1 MIRCL
6 AGAMVLA
13 IATISGSAQSLDD
26 LNIQIHGYV
35 TEGFLYT
42 TQNNIFTTNSS
53 NGSPAWAEAVLNVT
67 SQPTPKLRIGV
78 QGRYFLLGNF
88 GDTIS
93 LDWASVDYKFNERI
107 GVRFGKV
114 KTPQGLYNEIQDI
127 DPAYVWSL
135 LPQGV
140 YPLTSRESLLTHYG
154 GVVYGTLAPAKRL
167 GKFEYRGWG
176 GEQVVP
182 NADGDY
188 VDQSESGI
196 NLAHSLNT
204 VLFGATLRWKPPLR
218 GFLFG
223 ASDSRF
229 QAAQVPL
236 VLNSGGPNQTQFYSP
251 YDNLYYFGQYDK
263 NKFMF
268 SAEWERQTGT
278 SSLSIPGQALD
289 TTPFDTRGW
298 YGMTTYKLSGKL
310 TAGVYD
316 SQFFDHQAP
325 LGPDRY
331 QKDWDI
337 AARYDF
343 NQYLYAKAEQHFIE
357 GTALG
362 YDNAL
367 NPNGLKTNTRLSILK
382 IGVSF

>member
-1 MIRCL
+1 
-6 AGAMVLA
+6 
-13 IATISGSAQSLDD
+13 
-26 LNIQIHGYV
+26 
-35 TEGFLYT
+35 
-42 TQNNIFTTNSS
+42 
-53 NGSPAWAEAVLNVT
+53 
-67 SQPTPKLRIGV
+67 
-78 QGRYFLLGNF
+78 
-88 GDTIS
+88 
-93 LDWASVDYKFNERI
+93 
-107 GVRFGKV
+107 
-114 KTPQGLYNEIQDI
+114 
-127 DPAYVWSL
+127 
-135 LPQGV
+135 
-140 YPLTSRESLLTHYG
+140 
-154 GVVYGTLAPAKRL
+154 
-167 GKFEYRGWG
+167 
-176 GEQVVP
+176 
-182 NADGDY
+182 
-188 VDQSESGI
+188 
-196 NLAHSLNT
+196 
-204 VLFGATLRWKPPLR
+204 
-218 GFLFG
+218 
-223 ASDSRF
+223 
-229 QAAQVPL
+229 
-236 VLNSGGPNQTQFYSP
+236 
-251 YDNLYYFGQYDK
+251 
-263 NKFMF
+263 MF